1 MSNTKHEHDKE
12 APKKIHPLRRIFLG
26 SALRNERL
34 EGELLPKSVA
44 LPIFASDPLSS
55 VAYGPQE
62 LMMIL
67 TLGGLSFLTF
77 APGIALAVA
86 LLLTVIV
93 LSYRKVIQAYPS
105 GGGDYEVAKV
115 NLGRGASLTVAAAL
129 LLDYIMTVAVSIASG
144 TDNLISAFPGIA
156 PYRVEI
162 AIGFLIL
169 IFGINLRGIRESGV
183 SFAIPTYI
191 FISTVMIMIGTG
203 LYKFFVLGETLVATS
218 AHYDLVPG
226 HEFTNN
232 PAQVAIILLLL
243 RAFASGCS
251 ALTGIEAIANGVP
264 AFRAPKIRN
273 ANITMSLM
281 GGIAVTMFLGTTWLA
296 ITSGVKYLES
306 GDQLGNPAQL
316 QEFLT
321 NPQQSLMAQIGVA
334 VFGEGSIMFYILQAA
349 TAAVLLLAANTA
361 FNGFPLLS
369 SVLSRDGFAPKMLQT
384 RGDRLVYSNGM
395 LSLATVAGV
404 LILIYQASVTGLIQL
419 YIIGVFTSFSVGQ
432 IGMIKHWQR
441 GMKQK
446 TIGRKEAYSGLM
458 INGLGAF
465 MTCSVLVIV
474 TITKFTHGA
483 WIVFIIMPLLW
494 VLMYE
499 TKKYYA
505 EVEKEIQLLPDM
517 KFGSKGDYAIVLMD
531 KLTAPQLK
539 ALDYALSSKHDKLE
553 VVHIAVDPDAAAR
566 FEKEWTEYGIQVPL
580 RVIPSPFRDFGAPLS
595 EYLTEYRAMHPEQR
609 MAVYLPKYVVGHW
622 WEHIFHN
629 HRANRIRKQLMYV
642 RGAMITVVP
651 WRLESADK
659 IDLFSR
665 APMPG
670 DARRGEPLRGRGQMR
685 RHSGGQNRIIR
696 MKPKEDATPDDILD
710 PNENE

>member
-1 MSNTKHEHDKE
+1 MPNTRHEHDKE

-34 EGELLPKSVA
+34 EGELLPKSIA

-115 NLGRGASLTVAAAL
+115 NLGRGASLIVAAAL

-144 TDNLISAFPGIA
+144 TDNLISAFPEIA

-183 SFAIPTYI
+183 SFAIPTYV

-203 LYKFFVLGETLVATS
+203 LYKFFILGESLVATS
-218 AHYDLVPG
+218 AQYSLLPT
-226 HEFTNN
+226 EEYMNN
-232 PAQVAIILLLL
+232 PAQVAVILLLL

-264 AFRAPKIRN
+264 AFRAPKIKN

-306 GDQLGNPAQL
+306 ADQLGNPAQI

-334 VFGEGSIMFYILQAA
+334 VFGQSSLMFYILQAA

-369 SVLSRDGFAPKMLQT
+369 SVLSKDGFAPKMLQT

-419 YIIGVFTSFSVGQ
+419 YIIGVFTSFTVGQ
-432 IGMIKHWQR
+432 IGMIRHWRR
-441 GMKQK
+441 GIREKS
-446 TIGRKEAYSGLM
+446 IARKEAISGLM

-465 MTCSVLVIV
+465 MTSSVLVIV

-494 VLMYE
+494 ILMYE

-553 VVHIAVDPDAAAR
+553 VVHIAVDDEAAAR
-566 FEKEWTEYGIQVPL
+566 FEREWTEYGIQVPL
-580 RVIPSPFRDFGAPLS
+580 RIIPSPFRDFGAPLS

-609 MAVYLPKYVVGHW
+609 MAIYLPKYVVGHW

-642 RGAMITVVP
+642 RGAMITLVP
-651 WRLESADK
+651 WRLESADN

>member
-1 MSNTKHEHDKE
+1 MPDRHEHDKTSV
-12 APKKIHPLRRIFLG
+12 KKIHPVRTLLLG
-26 SALRNERL
+26 RALRNERL
-34 EGELLPKSVA
+34 EGELLPKRIA

-62 LMMIL
+62 LLMIL
-67 TLGGLSFLTF
+67 TLGGISFLTF
-77 APGIALAVA
+77 APGIALMVA

-105 GGGDYEVAKV
+105 GGGDYEVAKK
-115 NLGRGASLTVAAAL
+115 NLGRGASLVVASAL
-129 LLDYIMTVAVSIASG
+129 LLDYVMTVAVSIASG
-144 TDNLISAFPGIA
+144 TDNLISAFPEIA

-162 AIGFLIL
+162 AIGFLLL
-169 IFGINLRGIRESGV
+169 IFGINLRGIRESGF

-191 FISTVMIMIGTG
+191 FISTVFLMIGTG
-203 LYKFFVLGETLVATS
+203 LYKVLVLGQTLVTTS
-218 AHYDLVPG
+218 SGYEVSAA
-226 HEFTNN
+226 HEFLDN
-232 PAQVAIILLLL
+232 PAQVAVVLLLL

-264 AFRAPKIRN
+264 AFREPKIRN
-273 ANITMSLM
+273 ANITMSFM
-281 GGIAVTMFLGTTWLA
+281 GATAVLMFLGTTWLA
-296 ITSGVKYLES
+296 LTAGVKYIES
-306 GDQLGNPAQL
+306 PGDQLGNAD
-316 QEFLT
+316 FFST
-321 NPQQSLMAQIGVA
+321 NPQQSLMAQIGIA
-334 VFGEGSIMFYILQAA
+334 VFGHNSLLFYVLQAA

-395 LSLATVAGV
+395 LSLAVVAGA
-404 LILIYQASVTGLIQL
+404 LIVVYQASVTNLIQL
-419 YIIGVFTSFSVGQ
+419 YILGVFTSFTVGQ
-432 IGMIKHWQR
+432 LGMIIHWRR
-441 GMKQK
+441 GIKENR
-446 TIGRKEAYSGLM
+446 IGKKEAFSGLA
-458 INGLGAF
+458 INGFGALL
-465 MTCSVLVIV
+465 TSSVLVIV

-483 WIVFIIMPLLW
+483 WLVFIIMPMLW

-505 EVEKEIQLLPDM
+505 EVDKEIQLKPEIQ
-517 KFGSKGDYAIVLMD
+517 FGSKGDYAIVLMD

-553 VVHIAVDPDAAAR
+553 VVHIAVDPERAEA

-580 RVIPSPFRDFGAPLS
+580 RIIPSPFRDFGAPLS
-595 EYLTEYRAMHPEQR
+595 EYLTEYRAMHEEQR

-642 RGAMITVVP
+642 RGAMIVLVP

-665 APMPG
+665 APLPG
-670 DARRGEPLRGRGQMR
+670 DVRRGELLRSRSSMR
-685 RHSGGQNRIIR
+685 RHQGGKNTVIK
-696 MKPKEDATPDDILD
+696 MTAKEDATPDDILNPSD
-710 PNENE
+710 D

>member
-1 MSNTKHEHDKE
+1 MPDRHEHDKT
-12 APKKIHPLRRIFLG
+12 AVKKIHPVRTLLLG
-26 SALRNERL
+26 RALRNERL
-34 EGELLPKSVA
+34 EGELLPKRIA

-62 LMMIL
+62 LLMIL
-67 TLGGLSFLTF
+67 TLGGISFLTF
-77 APGIALAVA
+77 APGIALVVA

-105 GGGDYEVAKV
+105 GGGDYEVAKT
-115 NLGRGASLTVAAAL
+115 NLGRGASLVVASAL
-129 LLDYIMTVAVSIASG
+129 LLDYVMTVAVSIASG
-144 TDNLISAFPGIA
+144 TDNLISAFPEIA

-162 AIGFLIL
+162 AIGFLLL

-183 SFAIPTYI
+183 SFAIPTYV
-191 FISTVMIMIGTG
+191 FISTVFVMIGTG
-203 LYKFFVLGETLVATS
+203 IYKVLVLGQTLATTS
-218 AHYDLVPG
+218 TDYHVHDAA
-226 HEFTNN
+226 EFLDN
-232 PAQVAIILLLL
+232 PAQVAVILLLL

-264 AFRAPKIRN
+264 AFRVPKIKN
-273 ANITMSLM
+273 ANITMSVM
-281 GGIAVTMFLGTTWLA
+281 GATAVAMFLGTTWLA
-296 ITSGVKYLES
+296 LTAGVKYIENAQ
-306 GDQLGNPAQL
+306 DQLGNAD
-316 QEFLT
+316 FFST
-321 NPQQSLMAQIGVA
+321 NPQQSLMAQIGIA
-334 VFGEGSIMFYILQAA
+334 VFGDNSLMFYVLQAA

-395 LSLATVAGV
+395 LSLAAAAGA
-404 LILIYQASVTGLIQL
+404 LILVYQASVSSLIQL
-419 YIIGVFTSFSVGQ
+419 YIIGVFTSFTVGQ
-432 IGMIKHWQR
+432 IGMIRHWRR
-441 GMKQK
+441 GVRED
-446 TIGRKEAYSGLM
+446 TIGKKEAYSGLA
-458 INGLGAF
+458 INGFGALL
-465 MTCSVLVIV
+465 TSSVLVIV

-483 WIVFIIMPLLW
+483 WLVFIIMPVLW
-494 VLMYE
+494 VLMYQ

-505 EVEKEIQLLPDM
+505 EVDIEIQLKPEIQ
-517 KFGSKGDYAIVLMD
+517 FGSKGDYAIVLMD

-553 VVHIAVDPDAAAR
+553 VVHIAVDPER
-566 FEKEWTEYGIQVPL
+566 SEQFEKEWTEYGIQVPL
-580 RVIPSPFRDFGAPLS
+580 RIIPSPFRDFGAPLS
-595 EYLTEYRAMHPEQR
+595 EYLTEYRAMHEEQR

-642 RGAMITVVP
+642 RGAMIVLVP

-670 DARRGEPLRGRGQMR
+670 DVRRGERLRSRSSMR
-685 RHSGGQNRIIR
+685 RYSGGKNTVIR
-696 MKPKEDATPDDILD
+696 MIAKEDATPDDILD
-710 PNENE
+710 PNDEQ